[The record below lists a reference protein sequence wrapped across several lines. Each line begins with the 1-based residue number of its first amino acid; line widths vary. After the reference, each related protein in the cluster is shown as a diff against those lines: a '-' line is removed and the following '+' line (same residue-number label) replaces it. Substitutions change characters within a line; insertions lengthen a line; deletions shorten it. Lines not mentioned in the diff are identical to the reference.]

1 MSRFAG
7 SRQAERRMA
16 AELRRVARLVADI
29 IARHTSG
36 AEITDTKKM
45 NEALRAYSSSLGP
58 WAETLTAKILESV
71 QKNNLKAWTEASR
84 ELGRELRTL
93 RATTELGA
101 TVTKLQNDQ
110 VTLIKSLPI
119 EAGARAQALAQQAS
133 IDGSRASQVA
143 EEIARTGEVTASRAT
158 LIARTEIAKANAAMT
173 QARAEYVGADQ
184 YIWRTAQDGDVRESH
199 AELEG
204 QVFKYDDPPYIDGEG
219 NHGPGEFPNCRCF
232 AEPIIPS

>member
-1 MSRFAG
+1 
-7 SRQAERRMA
+7 MA

-29 IARHTSG
+29 IARHTNG

-45 NEALRAYSSSLGP
+45 NEALRAYSRSLGP
-58 WAETLTAKILESV
+58 WAETLTSKILEGV
-71 QKNNLKAWTEASR
+71 QKNNLKAWTEASK

-110 VTLIKSLPI
+110 VALIKSLPI

-133 IDGSRASQVA
+133 TEGSRASQVA

-204 QVFKYDDPPYIDGEG
+204 QVFRYDDPPYIDGEG